1 MCNVC
6 RGKGVL
12 YVDSAIGMTLIQ
24 SCEFC
29 SVEERAAIVERCEKR
44 MSEIKNI
51 IQSWREEQAYAKS
64 G

>member
-24 SCEFC
+24 SCEF
-29 SVEERAAIVERCEKR
+29 VPLK
-44 MSEIKNI
+44 K
-51 IQSWREEQAYAKS
+51 EQPLWKDVRNV
-64 G
+64 